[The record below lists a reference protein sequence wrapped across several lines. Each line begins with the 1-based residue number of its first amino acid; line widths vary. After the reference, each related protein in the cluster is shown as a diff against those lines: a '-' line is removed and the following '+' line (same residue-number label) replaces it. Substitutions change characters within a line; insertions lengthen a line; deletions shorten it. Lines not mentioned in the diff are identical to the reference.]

1 MGRIPRSGH
10 EKNKFQE
17 LVLCSSDGRDGTYEE
32 RNDVPVA
39 LQERLED
46 AAAAVKAT
54 TTAMRNKNNLTVPD
68 EMREMA
74 VEPAKCRDP
83 VRRKSRWFTG
93 QRSRN
98 SDEPARTEMSGQ
110 KKSETFVKSGQKGD
124 VRGASRE
131 NLFPKKS
138 WR

>member
-1 MGRIPRSGH
+1 M
-10 EKNKFQE
+10 
-17 LVLCSSDGRDGTYEE
+17 
-32 RNDVPVA
+32 A

-54 TTAMRNKNNLTVPD
+54 TTAMRNKNKLTVPD

-83 VRRKSRWFTG
+83 VRRKSRWFVKHAENSTQAEPSCQEARWFIG

-110 KKSETFVKSGQKGD
+110 KKSEPIVKSGQNGD
-124 VRGASRE
+124 VGGAGRE
-131 NLFPKKS
+131 DLFPKKS